1 MSLIQDIQ
9 ITDRLAQAAGLPREA
24 ILDIS
29 PPSMPAS
36 HRVVALQPTTTNSV
50 GPSQTLQWQLPQ
62 RNLMRSH
69 SAYLKFKFA
78 PSTTST
84 WSFAGT
90 SQTCASLI
98 NSIQLQAGG
107 VVVENL
113 LNYDKFHNNII
124 QAWAE
129 TDEAMAVEN
138 ICNGSLGRGAISG
151 GSYAALSISGTG
163 ATGGY
168 NYAASNFATS
178 ATTPEYVF
186 TMPLYL
192 GAFNNKN
199 STLIPLQ
206 FIQGGMLLT
215 IQTNPV
221 SKAFYSGDAAQPSTY
236 TISEAQIYYDEITPT
251 NEYISTVQQ
260 GLSQGKLI
268 KIEAESYINVQIGA
282 SSTIRQQVSLNMSS
296 LDAVLWGYVKGA
308 DVQNSS
314 KFFIS
319 PSTTYN
325 DWSNTTRFEVYLD
338 NALVFNSSI
347 QLSFP
352 SIQVRELQ
360 KALSSSVI
368 GDHSSPIINGLGGD
382 NTSPGRYLSQG
393 NLKGINTKNFISD
406 DVSMAGTKVSQAQI
420 QFTDTNTSSLDTYYV
435 YFLHSYIMLIDA
447 SMSVSKVM

>member
-9 ITDRLAQAAGLPREA
+9 ITDRLAQASGLPRESVM
-24 ILDIS
+24 DIS
-29 PPSMPAS
+29 PPAMPAS

-50 GPSQTLQWQLPQ
+50 GPSQTVQFQLPQ
-62 RNLMRSH
+62 RDLMRSH
-69 SAYLKFKFA
+69 SAYLKFKFN
-78 PSTTST
+78 PTST
-84 WSFAGT
+84 ANWSFAGT
-90 SQTCASLI
+90 AQSCGSVF
-98 NSIQLQAGG
+98 NSVQLQCGG

-129 TDEAMAVEN
+129 TDEALSVESL
-138 ICNGSLGRGAISG
+138 CSGSISRGAVSA
-151 GSYAALSISGTG
+151 GSYASINSSTG
-163 ATGGY
+163 AAGY
-168 NYAASNFATS
+168 SYADSNFAPS
-178 ATTPEYVF
+178 ATTSEYVF

-199 STLIPLQ
+199 STLLPLQ
-206 FIQGGMLLT
+206 FVQGGMLLT
-215 IQTNPV
+215 LQTNPV
-221 SKAFYSGDAAQPSTY
+221 SKAFYSGTGSQPSTY
-236 TISEAQIYYDEITPT
+236 TISEVQLVYDSITPT
-251 NEYISTVQQ
+251 QEYIQTVQQ

-282 SSTIRQQVSLNMSS
+282 QSTIRQQVSLNMSS
-296 LDAVLWGYVKGA
+296 LDAVLWGYVKDPDA
-308 DVQNSS
+308 QNTS

-319 PSTTYN
+319 PSTTYS
-325 DWSNTTRFEVYLD
+325 DWNNTTRFEVYLD
-338 NALVFNSSI
+338 NALVYNSPN
-347 QLSFP
+347 QLNLP
-352 SIQVRELQ
+352 AIQVRELQ

-368 GDHSSPIINGLGGD
+368 GDHSSPIINMIGGN
-382 NTSPGRYLSQG
+382 NTAAGRYLSQG

-420 QFTDTNTSSLDTYYV
+420 QFTDAGTASGDTYYI